1 MLSLTTV
8 MLCFYNDKAIAEI
21 YTKVLGEPG
30 WSDDSFTGWQ
40 AGPSWLMIGEHSE
53 VKGRSETPARIMLNF
68 DTADV
73 IIVLVLLLF
82 PVLVIMSGAVASAL
96 IGEFLF
102 RDGVAR
108 NEGSEL
114 LELDD

>member
-1 MLSLTTV
+1 M
-8 MLCFYNDKAIAEI
+8 
-21 YTKVLGEPG
+21 PG
-30 WSDDSFTGWQ
+30 
-40 AGPSWLMIGEHSE
+40 A
-53 VKGRSETPARIMLNF
+53 
-68 DTADV
+68 V
-73 IIVLVLLLF
+73 IIVLVLPLF